1 MKYFKRRSRE
11 ERDSSGSEH
20 SRAHK
25 KGGYRLLRGTRALSV
40 VFTLLA
46 TFIATNIAIF
56 AANTYYNLDT
66 GEIVVNEVQRVTNAI
81 RATGGLIVGGTAVQD
96 PTTGYELE
104 VVDTSGN
111 GVVALFGGRVVGSN
125 AVANNEF
132 VTLGQLLGGGG
143 DGGALNAFTLGG
155 NAFGQ
160 TAILG
165 TTDAEDVQIIAGGGS
180 SKFTVLNSDPNVV
193 AEFHGRVRGVN
204 AVANDELVTLGQLN
218 SVVGGAALVFQ
229 SNGYGFASYNSGT
242 TTLSLNEIDIVSD
255 TNLGAGTG
263 LAFTG
268 TSLGVTGVLEDLNTL
283 GAPASDGQI
292 IVATGV
298 GTFAYESGA
307 TARASLGLTIGTDVQ
322 AYSPGLGQIAGLSDP
337 NADRI
342 MFWDD
347 SANSYAY
354 LEVSTGLSLSGTT
367 LSVNSA
373 TEAVAGIARFAT
385 QAEVNANTDMTSVV
399 RPGTLGNWNGS
410 TSLTT
415 VGTIT
420 NGTWQGTP
428 IADAYIASASNWN
441 AAYGWGNHALAG
453 YLDGTTIL
461 GDISDVTLTTLAPG
475 EILVWDGTGWV
486 NDDVTGVA
494 GVHDELTLAGGSENY
509 ISLDV
514 PSQTLT
520 VAAVNLGTTNVTG
533 TLPVARGGTGI
544 TSYTTG
550 YFLRASGPGT
560 LAERSPAQV
569 LADIG
574 AVPTSRTI
582 TAGTGLT
589 GGGDLSTNRTIALS
603 TASINSLALADT
615 ALQNITGLISQ
626 GANIT
631 ITGAGTSASP
641 YVIASNI
648 GTGGGGDPLTEYF
661 KEGGN
666 AFGHAAVLGTTDANS
681 LSFVTGVGGTSRM
694 TIGAAGGVTIASG
707 NDFTVSGGTS
717 SFAGDINL
725 TGGNRTIGTTG
736 GSLNVTASGTNP
748 IRLASASTGNIEFF
762 NNQNFIDSSG
772 NLTIAG
778 NFSLSGLTITNNGTL
793 TTIASTGGD
802 GLALDSATGVISL
815 GDNQLL
821 TDNGFDLT
829 SGSIFREVHPIF
841 GFDVPIRCSTAC
853 DGTFIAISRAI
864 ENYQFP
870 PAYAG
875 TTRQHNFTI
884 HYADTLSSGSSSWR
898 VYNTTTS
905 SVVDTFTVP
914 NSPTNNLDSS
924 AAIFTTGDIDI
935 PTNGDDWVL
944 QVSMPSGQTLQV
956 NQVFLGAYDVIQ

>member
-11 ERDSSGSEH
+11 TPASAEGER
-20 SRAHK
+20 SRTRK
-25 KGGYRLLRGTRALSV
+25 GGGYRLLRGTRALSV

-66 GEIVVNEVQRVTNAI
+66 GEVVVNEIQRVTNAI

-96 PTTGYELE
+96 PTSGYELE

-111 GVVALFGGRVVGSN
+111 GIVALFGGRVVGSN

-132 VTLGQLLGGGG
+132 VTLGQLLGSGGG
-143 DGGALNAFTLGG
+143 DGGVLNAFTLGG

-165 TTDAEDVQIIAGGGS
+165 TTDAQDVQIVAGGAS
-180 SKFTVLNSDPNVV
+180 SPRLTLFDDDPDVV
-193 AEFHGRVRGVN
+193 AEFHGRVRGVT
-204 AVANDELVTLGQLN
+204 AVLDDELVTLAQLN
-218 SVVGGAALVFQ
+218 NIVAGSLTFQ
-229 SNGYGFASYNSGT
+229 DNGFGFASYSSG
-242 TTLSLNEIDIVSD
+242 TLSLNEIDIIGD
-255 TNLGAGTG
+255 TNLDAGTG

-268 TSLGVTGVLEDLNTL
+268 ASLGVTGVLEDLNAI

-292 IVATGV
+292 IVATGS
-298 GTFAYESGA
+298 GTFAYESGG

-322 AYSPGLGQIAGLSDP
+322 AYSPGLGQIAGLTDP

-347 SANSYAY
+347 SANAYAY
-354 LEVSTGLSLSGTT
+354 LEVTTGLSLSGTT

-410 TSLTT
+410 TNLTT

-428 IADAYIASASNWN
+428 IADAYIASATNWN
-441 AAYGWGNHALAG
+441 AAFGWGDHELAG

-475 EILVWDGTGWV
+475 EILVWNGTGWV
-486 NDDVTGVA
+486 NDDVTGVS

-514 PSQTLT
+514 PSQILT

-533 TLPVARGGTGI
+533 TLPVSRGGTGI
-544 TSYTTG
+544 TSYTAG
-550 YFLRASGPGT
+550 YFLSASAPGT
-560 LAERSPAQV
+560 LEERSPAQV

-574 AVPTSRTI
+574 AVPIGRTI

-589 GGGDLSTNRTIALS
+589 GGGDLSANRSIALS

-615 ALQNITGLISQ
+615 ALQNITGLINE

-631 ITGAGTSASP
+631 ITGAGTSGSP

-681 LSFVTGVGGTSRM
+681 LSFVTGVGSTNRM

-725 TGGNRTIGTTG
+725 TGGNRTIGATG
-736 GSLNVTASGTNP
+736 GSLNVTASGANP

-762 NNQNFIDSSG
+762 NNQNFIDSNG

-802 GLALDSATGVISL
+802 GLALDSATGVISI
-815 GDNQLL
+815 GGNQLV

-870 PAYAG
+870 GAYAG

-924 AAIFTTGDIDI
+924 AAIFTTGDVTI
-935 PTNGDDWVL
+935 PINGDDWVL